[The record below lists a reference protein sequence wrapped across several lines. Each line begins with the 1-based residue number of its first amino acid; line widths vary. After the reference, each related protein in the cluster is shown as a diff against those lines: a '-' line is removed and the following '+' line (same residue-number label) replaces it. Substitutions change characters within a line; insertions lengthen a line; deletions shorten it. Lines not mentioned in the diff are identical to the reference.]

1 MSITENAHAG
11 QRLRGFVT
19 SGCRCAR
26 LRNEKP
32 RPKPGKHFRE
42 KFRLTLG
49 LATLTGLIA
58 VLATLT
64 GFVLPLLA
72 GLLPAALLLLAGF
85 IGIALVLLTRILL
98 VWIIHNRS

>member
-1 MSITENAHAG
+1 
-11 QRLRGFVT
+11 
-19 SGCRCAR
+19 
-26 LRNEKP
+26 
-32 RPKPGKHFRE
+32 
-42 KFRLTLG
+42 LG

-64 GFVLPLLA
+64 GFVLLLLA

-98 VWIIHNRS
+98 VWIIHDRSLVFPCKGQQATCRLVPRAVNKALSEG